1 MGICTPRRF
10 LAYARHPALTN
21 QRPDRRDKGAFMAD
35 DLHLSD
41 DLPSDLAGDD
51 IHPLFHGAPTSTEFR
66 KLRKRLVREVRA
78 AIETYHM
85 VTPGDRW
92 LVVVKDRVVDRAD
105 LPLAAVRRAEAALGR
120 S

>member
-21 QRPDRRDKGAFMAD
+21 QRPGRRDKGAFMAD

-66 KLRKRLVREVRA
+66 KLRKRLVREARE
-78 AIETYHM
+78 AIEH
-85 VTPGDRW
+85 
-92 LVVVKDRVVDRAD
+92 
-105 LPLAAVRRAEAALGR
+105 
-120 S
+120 